1 MSNGITKSNLM
12 QTAPAVLVND
22 RNMNP
27 LLDTLADALANLAT
41 DCRMATIYPHIDELP
56 EELVDILAQDFKVD
70 WYDFNADLATK
81 RNLLKDSFYVHR
93 HRGTRSAV
101 ETALSD
107 IWPNSKLEEWFEYA
121 GDPYHFRVILT
132 AEYSQ
137 DEQVRALE
145 AINKAK
151 NVRSVLDAI
160 IFNSGGTECELYT
173 ACGICGIEIVYEAI
187 DLDHNGT
194 IYDEEII
201 EDPIIIIISRPAMT

>member
-1 MSNGITKSNLM
+1 MSNGITRDNLLRS
-12 QTAPAVLVND
+12 APGVLVND
-22 RNMNP
+22 SGMSP
-27 LLDTLADALANLAT
+27 MVDTLAVALEALAGKCSLV
-41 DCRMATIYPHIDELP
+41 TIYSRIDELP
-56 EELVDILAQDFKVD
+56 EDLLDILAVDFKVD
-70 WYDFNADLATK
+70 WYDPNADIATK
-81 RNLLKDSFYVHR
+81 RNMLKDNFYVHR
-93 HRGTRSAV
+93 HRGTRAAV
-101 ETALSD
+101 VTAISD
-107 IWPNSKLEEWFEYA
+107 VWPDSTLEEWFEYG

-201 EDPIIIIISRPAMT
+201 EGPIIIISRPAMT